1 MTHYA
6 AEYGCEDPRDQH
18 NCKELCPHTNVGTHA
33 GKNCLRLNKQ
43 YQETKP
49 HVYTASM
56 QCVTMLARQAER
68 LVYNYQQLASSDMT

>member
-6 AEYGCEDPRDQH
+6 AKYGCEDPRDQH

-56 QCVTMLARQAER
+56 RYHVSTASRKTCL
-68 LVYNYQQLASSDMT
+68 QLSTTGLM

>member
-18 NCKELCPHTNVGTHA
+18 YCKELCPHTNVGTHA

-43 YQETKP
+43 YEETKP
-49 HVYTASM
+49 DVYAASTRYHVSTASRKT
-56 QCVTMLARQAER
+56 CLKLPTTGLI
-68 LVYNYQQLASSDMT
+68 